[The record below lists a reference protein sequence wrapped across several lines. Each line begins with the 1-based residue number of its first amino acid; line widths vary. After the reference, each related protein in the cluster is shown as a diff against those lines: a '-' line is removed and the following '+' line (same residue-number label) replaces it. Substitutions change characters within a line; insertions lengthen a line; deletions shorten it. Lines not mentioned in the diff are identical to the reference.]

1 MATSHP
7 SLSRA
12 GVLKRQNL
20 QMMAGKAGFDGLE
33 ELSDE
38 EAKIMVAAIG
48 NMLPYN
54 VRRCLEASFNP
65 TRRNYITESEFNRSE
80 FESFMSRRSQLA
92 TRVRMTR
99 NVPDSDES
107 ERVRIINEPWN
118 DHFKAFQAEQRRN
131 GDHVISISALNKIRK
146 NYLPHYRR
154 AVKSD
159 LAYASCATCHMFD
172 LILATLRKSPIPQLS
187 QTFAANSKGQL
198 LRLSVCDV
206 NQEKCL
212 LGNCVDCEPESTLSR
227 VIDLI
232 EDYDLICETGHT
244 WLEKSEYTNREGGTK
259 TTIYVKKVGTVAE
272 MIVDLVDSM
281 YTGAS
286 TATGKKVKSH
296 L

>member
-1 MATSHP
+1 MGTSHP
-7 SLSRA
+7 SLSKA
-12 GVLKRQNL
+12 GILKRQNL
-20 QMMAGKAGFDGLE
+20 QMMAGQAGFDGLE
-33 ELSDE
+33 KLTDE
-38 EAKIMVAAIG
+38 EAKTMVSTIG
-48 NMLPYN
+48 NMQPCH

-65 TRRNYITESEFNRSE
+65 TRKSYITECEYTRRD
-80 FESFMSRRSQLA
+80 FEIFMSRRSQLA
-92 TRVRMTR
+92 TRTRMTR
-99 NVPDSDES
+99 KVPDRDES
-107 ERVRIINEPWN
+107 ERVRIINEPW
-118 DHFKAFQAEQRRN
+118 DFHYKAFQEEQRLN
-131 GDHVISISALNKIRK
+131 GDHVVSVSALNKIRK

-154 AVKSD
+154 AVQSD

-172 LILATLRKSPIPQLS
+172 LILATLRKSSVPQLKDAF
-187 QTFAANSKGQL
+187 TANSKGQL

-206 NQEKCL
+206 NQGNCV
-212 LGNCVDCEPESTLSR
+212 LGNCVDCDQESTLGR

-232 EDYDLICETGHT
+232 EDYDLISEVGHT

-272 MIVDLVDSM
+272 MIADLVDSM